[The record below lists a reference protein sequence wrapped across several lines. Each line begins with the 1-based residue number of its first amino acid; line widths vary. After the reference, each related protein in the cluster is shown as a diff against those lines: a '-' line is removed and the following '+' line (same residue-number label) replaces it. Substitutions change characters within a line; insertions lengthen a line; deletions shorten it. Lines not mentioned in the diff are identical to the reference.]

1 MFMDSVA
8 GSGPCRARFVEGVL
22 QVLDDQGKWVNIR
35 AGTRQDMGR
44 SVSRHYPQADI
55 GHAGAGSVLGDARG
69 VSVSCVSFRNRTG
82 QASPPLPIGWSVCL
96 CCLPISSRPV
106 RDATAVG
113 PHPPEYQDPDHE
125 PPGGV
130 PGGRTEQGERG
141 ERGVVRPQIRM
152 DRSGRGG
159 WCPSPKQQALPF
171 LRPTVCH

>member
-1 MFMDSVA
+1 MPMFMDSVA

-82 QASPPLPIGWSVCL
+82 QASPPLNNGLLS
-96 CCLPISSRPV
+96 
-106 RDATAVG
+106 
-113 PHPPEYQDPDHE
+113 PHPEAVEVRSCMYVLV
-125 PPGGV
+125 GLV
-130 PGGRTEQGERG
+130 SVLVL
-141 ERGVVRPQIRM
+141 VV
-152 DRSGRGG
+152 
-159 WCPSPKQQALPF
+159 F
-171 LRPTVCH
+171 V